1 MNVTAADLGVAEKA
15 TIDGVPAVFAYA
27 QEAYSCAIQK
37 KMVAIRVAPVVYV
50 TYKMGDATVEL
61 ADFATT
67 TGKFNAEA
75 YFCREAK
82 AGDEVTL
89 KVSLSAAGEAKKLD
103 VAKIAVEFDVIGAT
117 AGETYAFAATE
128 LYKAGTAAQITLAEG
143 TNIVTATVYYNGV
156 KVGTFAPFYAA
167 V

>member
-1 MNVTAADLGVAEKA
+1 MFEGRVNNYNNVNVFVE
-15 TIDGVPAVFAYA
+15 GVPAVYAYA
-27 QEAYSCAIQK
+27 QVEGDTIYT
-37 KMVAIRVAPVVYV
+37 
-50 TYKMGDATVEL
+50 TYKLGDATVEL
-61 ADFATT
+61 ADFSTT
-67 TGKFNAEA
+67 TGKFNSEA
-75 YFCREAK
+75 YFCRDAK

-143 TNIVTATVYYNGV
+143 TNIVTATVYYDGV